1 MNRLLPPALLIVP
14 ILLAI
19 PQTAS
24 AKPPKVKLTIVGG
37 GLTKAIEIT
46 DQQILELH
54 DIDGRAQQPPAGL
67 HGYELSFYFKV
78 ADNEITRMA
87 VAYYYPNLS
96 SEQGYVYTPGE
107 GETWSARDLATPMT
121 AGRYGK
127 WWYASPAW
135 EQAIKPLIAT
145 AEATDLLGQ
154 VAQQY
159 KNLAQYHIESV
170 EESEFKGEL
179 SHSWNKQYRTLARDS
194 ETRYRFEFKAPYQ
207 WTTVISDGTS
217 KWAAQPWRGEYTKS
231 AAAALQP
238 DKKEDTDDESPSEP
252 APDQV
257 TIKLAQGVLN
267 SLSKLDQH
275 IKQAEILSPETIE
288 VSGQH
293 IVCGVVRV
301 VPETKSSR
309 KYTSETTYWIDQQH
323 KTVRKV
329 HHITQGEL
337 MPSQPWQQQTSESTT
352 VYTVV
357 ELGTPVA
364 DSLFRFNPPADARLV
379 ENLTS
384 SFMDASLTGKPAPPL
399 KLKTLDGKD
408 VDLDSFRGKPVLV
421 DFWAS
426 WCAPCRDQMP
436 MLARLYGELK
446 DKGLVLIGV
455 TKDEEADKAL
465 EFLAKNHY
473 EWPNAQDDKDGH
485 TSEAWSAEGIPKLAL
500 VDKEG
505 KIAFYRAG
513 YGTNEEK
520 ELRAAL
526 HKIDPVFP
534 EASSTA
540 PCRY

>member
-1 MNRLLPPALLIVP
+1 MKRLLLPALLIVP

-19 PQTAS
+19 PQAAS

-37 GLTKAIEIT
+37 SLTKAIEIT
-46 DQQILELH
+46 DPQILELTCTH
-54 DIDGRAQQPPAGL
+54 LLAKQPPAGL
-67 HGYELSFYFKV
+67 HGYEVSFYFKV
-78 ADNEITRMA
+78 ANDEIRRMA
-87 VAYYYPNLS
+87 VVYYYPNPL
-96 SEQGYVYTPGE
+96 SEQGYIYSPGE
-107 GETWSARDLATPMT
+107 GESWTVLDLATPMT

-127 WWYASPAW
+127 WWFASPTW

-145 AEATDLLGQ
+145 AEATDLLHE

-159 KNLAQYHIESV
+159 ANPTQYHIESV

-179 SHSWNKQYRTLARDS
+179 SDSWNKQYRTLARDS

-217 KWAAQPWRGEYTKS
+217 KWAAQPWRAEYTKS
-231 AAAALQP
+231 AATELQS
-238 DKKEDTDDESPSEP
+238 DKKGDTDTESTSEP
-252 APDQV
+252 APEQV
-257 TIKLAQGVLN
+257 TIRLAQGLLK

-275 IKQAEILSPETIE
+275 IKQAEILPSETIE
-288 VSGQH
+288 VGGQR
-293 IVCGVVRV
+293 ITCAVVRV

-309 KYTSETTYWIDQQH
+309 KYTSETTYWIEQQH

-329 HHITQGEL
+329 RHVTQGEL
-337 MPSQPWQQQTSESTT
+337 MPNEPGQQQTSDSTT
-352 VYTVV
+352 LYTVV

-364 DSLFRFNPPADARLV
+364 ASLFQFNPLPNARLV
-379 ENLTS
+379 DTLTS
-384 SFMDASLTGKPAPPL
+384 NFMDAGLTGRPAPPL
-399 KLKTLDGKD
+399 KLKTLDGND
-408 VDLDSFRGKPVLV
+408 MDLASFRGKPVLV

-426 WCAPCRDQMP
+426 WCAPCKEQMP

-455 TKDEEADKAL
+455 TKDEEPDKAR

-534 EASSTA
+534 EATSTA
-540 PCRY
+540 PCR